1 MKEELNEL
9 GGSVDEALAK
19 AELEDDLS
27 DRLRD
32 LGVKTLEAMNPDSQK
47 WQLWPKHALQSYAAC
62 PCIDLSDSD
71 VEVECDGREPR

>member
-32 LGVKTLEAMNPDSQK
+32 LGVKTLEAMNSDSQK
-47 WQLWPKHALQSYAAC
+47 WQLWPKHALQS
-62 PCIDLSDSD
+62 
-71 VEVECDGREPR
+71 